1 MMAWRADCADP
12 LDEGRNFD
20 TTIMTGLAC
29 RGGNCDDVSVQCTA
43 FPEFEAD
50 DANCVDIVH
59 TDGDR
64 AVSFPDDTAIRAV
77 ACSGRHCDDMTITI
91 CPFTRR

>member
-1 MMAWRADCADP
+1 MSDY
-12 LDEGRNFD
+12 E
-20 TTIMTGLAC
+20 I
-29 RGGNCDDVSVQCTA
+29 
-43 FPEFEAD
+43 
-50 DANCVDIVH
+50 I

-64 AVSFPDDTAIRAV
+64 AVSFPDHTAIRAV

>member
-1 MMAWRADCADP
+1 MNWPPFRRDTWAYPWRLRDSPKHVLMSDY
-12 LDEGRNFD
+12 E
-20 TTIMTGLAC
+20 I
-29 RGGNCDDVSVQCTA
+29 
-43 FPEFEAD
+43 
-50 DANCVDIVH
+50 I